1 MLGIHTRTRRF
12 PLQKQQHGLK
22 TTSSVANAVE
32 EIGKQTTIG
41 MVEPSLIG
49 VPSLPVAAIKPNLQR
64 HHGSV
69 EHARKNLS
77 QMCGSWLATERPLRT
92 MVGKQASSIKNK
104 QPLWEAL
111 WKVIIK
117 KTTKTR
123 IDQNLIGFKRILL
136 KSSFFR
142 VSAKQFLRCWKF

>member
-49 VPSLPVAAIKPNLQR
+49 VPSLPVAARRGHKTQPAKAPRQR
-64 HHGSV
+64 GT
-69 EHARKNLS
+69 
-77 QMCGSWLATERPLRT
+77 CP
-92 MVGKQASSIKNK
+92 
-104 QPLWEAL
+104 
-111 WKVIIK
+111 
-117 KTTKTR
+117 
-123 IDQNLIGFKRILL
+123 
-136 KSSFFR
+136 
-142 VSAKQFLRCWKF
+142 